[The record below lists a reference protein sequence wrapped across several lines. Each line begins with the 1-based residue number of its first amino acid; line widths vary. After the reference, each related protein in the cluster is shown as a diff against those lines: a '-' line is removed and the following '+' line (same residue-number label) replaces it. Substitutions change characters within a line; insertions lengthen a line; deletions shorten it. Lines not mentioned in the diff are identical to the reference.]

1 MKNVHLLTAIGWA
14 VALAAIVVLGDRR
27 RLADDWR
34 EIEAIDRDD
43 RRWLCKRDVPQGR
56 FNAGQKINALLSV
69 AFAIL
74 FVVTG
79 VLLWLGQRD
88 HTFFLEGNGTVHVG
102 LTFASVILLLGHLY
116 LAVVH
121 PRTRHALRGI
131 TRGDV
136 DRDWAVDHHAE
147 VGRRRGAPPRPAR
160 RRLTRRSRLRWARGH
175 VPLRRRRRL
184 HRHAADREPAG
195 GVHRRARPR
204 RRPHAGARPR
214 DQPLRDRVR
223 PAARGRRPRADAHL
237 HDRRR
242 AAVRGAPGAGHRLR
256 PRRTVAA
263 RRHQPRDR
271 PRHHPGRA
279 RVATTRAASCS
290 AG

>member
-1 MKNVHLLTAIGWA
+1 MASDVPARRIARFGRTERALHWAHAAGFLLMLATGLISYIPALSTVVANRGLVKNVHLLTAIGWA

-43 RRWLCKRDVPQGR
+43 RRWLRKRDVPQGR

-102 LTFASVILLLGHLY
+102 LTFTSVILLLGHLY
-116 LAVVH
+116 LALIH

-136 DRDWAVDHHAE
+136 DRDWAVDHHAKW
-147 VGRRRGAPPRPAR
+147 V
-160 RRLTRRSRLRWARGH
+160 
-175 VPLRRRRRL
+175 
-184 HRHAADREPAG
+184 AAEEG
-195 GVHRRARPR
+195 
-204 RRPHAGARPR
+204 
-214 DQPLRDRVR
+214 
-223 PAARGRRPRADAHL
+223 PRAPHE
-237 HDRRR
+237 
-242 AAVRGAPGAGHRLR
+242 GG
-256 PRRTVAA
+256 
-263 RRHQPRDR
+263 
-271 PRHHPGRA
+271 
-279 RVATTRAASCS
+279 
-290 AG
+290 